1 MADYD
6 PLLTMSAL
14 NMAVV
19 SLHRIT
25 SSGDRLILDREY
37 DSIIN
42 NLRMGEINADPEL
55 TSLYQEIVRV
65 IHKGKLRDDIRAT
78 INKADSEK
86 KHKSIK
92 EIITG
97 NVLKSFSTNPLKW
110 LGKLAMSSASEY
122 FSQQKETETLTQNN
136 NDGQL
141 RLKHDEL
148 DEYDELQRKL
158 LGSSWSLLRQYQ
170 LPDSYR
176 LTQNALMKF
185 SSAMK
190 EAEPSKRQRMM
201 KYLEGDFAM
210 YAPYWFYRAKAANEA
225 GFSDEAGSYF
235 AKFGEV
241 WRPVLRKDPYRAEA
255 MKYRIEG
262 LMRSGVTQNNTGEIL
277 KCLSEMR
284 ANTELEDWAN
294 NIFAGMVY
302 FTLGDK
308 EKAIDCVMCNVDFG
322 FECEVSGKVLEYM
335 TTGKLPP
342 ENPDAIP
349 VKSPEP
355 PKVEPPKPE
364 PLPEKLPEPQP
375 KAQETPS
382 TPKPQRPPMSDD
394 EFDVDFVKLCES
406 GDAKKVEDAI
416 INGANVNARG
426 NYGDTALMSAAR
438 EGHTETAELL
448 LKHGADVN
456 VKHTSGYTAL
466 WKAVFNGHTKTVEL
480 LLKHG
485 ADANDNAD
493 TTALMWAACSGNTE
507 VAEALLK
514 HGADINAKD
523 NDGCTALMKVSRG
536 GEVKTAEL
544 LLKYGA
550 DINVKN
556 NKGKTALDLA
566 KRGDN
571 TEIVQLLRAHGAKE
585 GLLGR
590 LFG

>member
-225 GFSDEAGSYF
+225 GSDDEAGKYF
-235 AKFGEV
+235 ERFEEV

-255 MKYRIEG
+255 MKFRIER
-262 LMRSGVTQNNTGEIL
+262 LMVTRDNTAEIL

-308 EKAIDCVMCNVDFG
+308 EKAEECVMCNVDFG

-342 ENPDAIP
+342 ENPDTIP

-355 PKVEPPKPE
+355 PKVEPPKP
-364 PLPEKLPEPQP
+364 KPEPQKVEP
-375 KAQETPS
+375 
-382 TPKPQRPPMSDD
+382 PKPKPEPQ
-394 EFDVDFVKLCES
+394 
-406 GDAKKVEDAI
+406 KVEPPKQLVGKGTKSTYTEAQYRLGLIFDKISGAMTLFLGICMLI
-416 INGANVNARG
+416 ILIWVFWKILR
-426 NYGDTALMSAAR
+426 SAPLSSWWIDI
-438 EGHTETAELL
+438 LL
-448 LKHGADVN
+448 AG
-456 VKHTSGYTAL
+456 
-466 WKAVFNGHTKTVEL
+466 
-480 LLKHG
+480 
-485 ADANDNAD
+485 
-493 TTALMWAACSGNTE
+493 
-507 VAEALLK
+507 
-514 HGADINAKD
+514 
-523 NDGCTALMKVSRG
+523 
-536 GEVKTAEL
+536 
-544 LLKYGA
+544 
-550 DINVKN
+550 
-556 NKGKTALDLA
+556 
-566 KRGDN
+566 
-571 TEIVQLLRAHGAKE
+571 
-585 GLLGR
+585 GLLIGYV
-590 LFG
+590 LIGICFG